1 MGTLGLLCGLSSFF
15 TMSACTPI
23 SVAVSVVSTTPS
35 TVRESCVRQRIGNYG
50 QAGFPSLRYMSCRS
64 GSWQKQCAPKPSRV
78 TRVMASQE
86 GIVQISYEY
95 VMSRHCIA
103 LSVFSL

>member
-1 MGTLGLLCGLSSFF
+1 VGTLGLLCGLSSFF

-23 SVAVSVVSTTPS
+23 SVAVSVVSTTS
-35 TVRESCVRQRIGNYG
+35 SAVRESCVRPRIWNYG
-50 QAGFPSLRYMSCRS
+50 QAGFPSLRYMLCRS